1 MNGNIAKTPANCRE
15 RFLKTCRREAV
26 DRPPMWMMRQAGRS
40 LPEYRELKANRSF
53 TELVQDPQTAA
64 EVTLQ
69 PVRRFGYDAAIIF
82 SDILVIPEAMG
93 QSYRVLDKGGVS
105 LDFAIESQADVDK
118 LNVNAMSDKL
128 AYTIDAIRITRKEL
142 GDETALIGFG
152 GAPWTLATFMLEGG
166 SVREYTRARSLFYRD
181 RKLFDALMEKLT
193 DATVVY
199 LTAQIEAGVDAVQLF
214 DSHAGMLSPNNFWEA
229 SGKWMKQVI
238 DQLPKDTPKIVFG
251 RGLHHNWNE
260 LVNTGADILGVDWL
274 IELSKVNT
282 LVPTTVGLQGNLDPA
297 VLLAG
302 PEAAAKET
310 TRVLDQ
316 VNGRPGYVFNL
327 GHGVPPTADIE
338 SIEAVTRTVKEYQW
352 QA

>member
-1 MNGNIAKTPANCRE
+1 MSTRTSQDSLTCRD
-15 RFLKTCRREAV
+15 RFLRTCRRETV

-40 LPEYRELKANRSF
+40 LPEYRELKADRSF
-53 TELVQDPQTAA
+53 TELVQDPATAA

-69 PVRRFGYDAAIIF
+69 PIRRFGYDAAIIF

-93 QSYRVLDKGGVS
+93 QSYRVLDKGGVKM
-105 LDFAIESQADVDK
+105 DFAIESESDVAK
-118 LNVNAMSDKL
+118 LDVTAMADKL

-142 GDETALIGFG
+142 GDAHALLGFG
-152 GAPWTLATFMLEGG
+152 GSPWTLATFMLEGG

-181 RKLFDALMEKLT
+181 RKLFDALLTKLT

-199 LTAQIEAGVDAVQLF
+199 LTAQIDAGVDAVQLV
-214 DSHAGMLSPNNFWEA
+214 DSHAGMLSSNNFWDA
-229 SGKWMKQVI
+229 SGKWMKQVV
-238 DQLPKDTPKIVFG
+238 DRLPKETPKIVFG
-251 RGLHHNWNE
+251 RGLHHNWDD
-260 LVNTGADILGVDWL
+260 LVNTGADVLGIDWL
-274 IELSKVNT
+274 IELSKVNDILPRT
-282 LVPTTVGLQGNLDPA
+282 IGMQGNLDPA

-302 PEAAAKET
+302 PEAAARET

-316 VNGRPGYVFNL
+316 INGRLGYVFNL

-338 SIEAVTRTVKEYQW
+338 SIAAVTRTVKEYPW